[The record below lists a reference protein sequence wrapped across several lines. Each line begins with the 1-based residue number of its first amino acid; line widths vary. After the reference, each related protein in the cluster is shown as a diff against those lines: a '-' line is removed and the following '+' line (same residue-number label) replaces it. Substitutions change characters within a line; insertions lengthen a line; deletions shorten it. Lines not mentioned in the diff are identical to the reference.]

1 MRWEQILHIHMKKQ
15 VKMLSNFPRTQHKK
29 AVYCTHGSV
38 SILVSL
44 ELKQV
49 S

>member
-1 MRWEQILHIHMKKQ
+1 MRWEQILHIPMKKQ
-15 VKMLSNFPRTQHKK
+15 VKMLSKFLRTQHKK